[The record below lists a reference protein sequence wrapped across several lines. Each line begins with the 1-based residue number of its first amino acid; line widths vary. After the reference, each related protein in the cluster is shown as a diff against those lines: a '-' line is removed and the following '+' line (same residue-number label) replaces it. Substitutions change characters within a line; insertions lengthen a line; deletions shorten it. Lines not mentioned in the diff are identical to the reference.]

1 MVSSGVQCMHR
12 DIKPP
17 NLLVNQN
24 CDLRICDFGLAR
36 VDPTDQVGSEEEAVS
51 YERGTLPTIGS

>member
-1 MVSSGVQCMHR
+1 MYVCTYVH
-12 DIKPP
+12 IYKHTY
-17 NLLVNQN
+17 NANQN

>member
-1 MVSSGVQCMHR
+1 MHR

-36 VDPTDQVGSEEEAVS
+36 VDPTDQVLSL
-51 YERGTLPTIGS
+51 RGFGLVGCD